1 MLKFINDR
9 FYGIIATLCLIAG
22 LFDIDSVIVW
32 ALIGFIFLGIHEI
45 LTETKK
51 RNKDEQN

>member
-1 MLKFINDR
+1 MLKFINNR
-9 FYGIIATLCLIAG
+9 FYGIIATLCFIAG
-22 LFDIDSVIVW
+22 LFDTNSVIVW

>member
-22 LFDIDSVIVW
+22 LFDIDSVIIW

>member
-9 FYGIIATLCLIAG
+9 FYGIIAALCFIVG
-22 LFDIDSVIVW
+22 IFDTGSVIVW
-32 ALIGFIFLGIHEI
+32 GLIGFIFLGIHEI